1 MNSQID
7 PVRPARDSQIECK
20 GVDRAFIAALVREF
34 YRRVRANPR
43 LGPIFAREITG
54 DWEPHLKKMTEF
66 WSSVILKTANY
77 HGRPVPAHLKL
88 EDVTEGDFGIWLDIF
103 RQTTRDLC
111 TRDVAAV
118 FNEKAET
125 IARSLQYAM
134 FYRLPSALHD
144 SRIA

>member
-1 MNSQID
+1 MSAEID
-7 PVRPARDSQIECK
+7 RIRPAQDKQPECE
-20 GVDRAFIAALVREF
+20 GVDREFISGLVREF

-54 DWEPHLKKMTEF
+54 DWEPHLEKMTEF

-77 HGRPVPAHLKL
+77 QGRPVPAHLKL
-88 EDVTEGDFGIWLDIF
+88 ADVTEEDFRTWLGIF
-103 RQTTRDLC
+103 AQTTGDLC
-111 TRDVAAV
+111 TEDVAAV

-134 FYRLPSALHD
+134 FYRLPSAHQD